1 MPSDIIPAGEF
12 KTHCLQIME
21 TVRKTGKKITITKRN
36 VPIAQIAP
44 IEKKQQQGF
53 GKLKGSVHIEMN
65 IIDPIHENWYADS

>member
-1 MPSDIIPAGEF
+1 MSSNIIPAGEF

-44 IEKKQQQGF
+44 IEKNNS
-53 GKLKGSVHIEMN
+53 KGLVS
-65 IIDPIHENWYADS
+65 

>member
-1 MPSDIIPAGEF
+1 MPSNTIPAGEF

-53 GKLKGSVHIEMN
+53 GKLKGTVHVGMD
-65 IIDPIHENWYADS
+65 IIDPIYEKWYADS

>member
-1 MPSDIIPAGEF
+1 MFVKTRNKTQEERVMSSNIIPAGEF

-44 IEKKQQQGF
+44 IEKNNS
-53 GKLKGSVHIEMN
+53 KGLVS
-65 IIDPIHENWYADS
+65 